1 MTAIKTPFYKRGW
14 FIVLAVLVVWFAMS
28 EANRWAKLQN
38 LSPAEKRDR
47 QAAGLLSAPGG
58 ASPALI
64 KHVQDRMNDPESFQH
79 VQTLYVDRGEFLQV
93 SMKYRG
99 KNAFGGT
106 VTESVQAKV
115 WFPDGRV
122 SDVQKK

>member
-1 MTAIKTPFYKRGW
+1 MKKNYERRW
-14 FIVLAVLVVWFAMS
+14 FIILAVLVGAIGLKWIDTLVKQANMS
-28 EANRWAKLQN
+28 PIERREAEI
-38 LSPAEKRDR
+38 S
-47 QAAGLLSAPGG
+47 GLLSAPGG

-64 KHVQDRMNDPESFQH
+64 KYVRNRMNDPESFQH
-79 VQTLYVDRGEFLQV
+79 VQTLYVDRGEYLQV